1 MQIDTPW
8 PIDMSQYKEGVL
20 RNDLQGNSTVRAFLN
35 GYAVETV
42 HEDSLS
48 ALVNKAAIL
57 FHRAAHLTGQW
68 SPTMSQRD
76 RVAYDA
82 AARSVNVLIE
92 SFRANLAPLPPS
104 DHPSLRTNLLIH
116 ALVEAASIKLHWIF
130 AYAYSSSKQ
139 ICLSAASSMVNYG
152 DLNLQDIGYIN
163 PIMGNLWMTACHVF
177 IDEISRVRQLR
188 ATWADAPRVEDELME
203 NYRNGLKA
211 MSLFSQESTLM
222 RYQLTKVQEAFEAI

>member
-1 MQIDTPW
+1 M
-8 PIDMSQYKEGVL
+8 
-20 RNDLQGNSTVRAFLN
+20 
-35 GYAVETV
+35 
-42 HEDSLS
+42 
-48 ALVNKAAIL
+48 NKAAIL

-68 SPTMSQRD
+68 SPSNSFSGFIFPSFTNVVSAMSQRD

-104 DHPSLRTNLLIH
+104 GDPSLRTVLLIR

-139 ICLSAASSMVNYG
+139 TCLSAACNMVNYG

-163 PIMGNLWMTACHVF
+163 PIMG
-177 IDEISRVRQLR
+177 VR
-188 ATWADAPRVEDELME
+188 T
-203 NYRNGLKA
+203 
-211 MSLFSQESTLM
+211 SLFLKNFFFLM
-222 RYQLTKVQEAFEAI
+222 FIPLNRTYG